1 MLSNAWSVI
10 EGDDSSHFK
19 FRTENTQKEFI
30 FPKLVGPGVVNC
42 GTEDNDERTEY
53 LWQFTE

>member
-1 MLSNAWSVI
+1 MIA
-10 EGDDSSHFK
+10 GDDSSHFK
-19 FRTENTQKEFI
+19 FRTENTKKEFT
-30 FPKLVGPGVVNC
+30 FPKLVGAGAVNC